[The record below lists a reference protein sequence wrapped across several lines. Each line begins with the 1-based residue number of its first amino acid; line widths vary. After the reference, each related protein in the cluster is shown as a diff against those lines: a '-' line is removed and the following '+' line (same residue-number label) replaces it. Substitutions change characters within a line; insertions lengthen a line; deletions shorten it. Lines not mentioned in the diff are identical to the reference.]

1 MIFLKVSMCDDF
13 ITYLTIKTVAMGA
26 IAIGQLDESLALGGT
41 GSLDSNSGPLPDD
54 AVVFGLELK
63 EEVDGTVFVVLLG
76 MLTTILEKERCPG
89 VDDEHVDKIAADTF
103 GVAGRGAVEMKMVV
117 PIGGSLDIEKLLDV
131 GGRRSFQQPTEKAVG
146 TADKLSKLADAKGG
160 ETIRTDAEKAPHGCR
175 NGLKTCPLAKG
186 FVVGLKLTRIVV
198 GEIAFEQSR
207 LPEKKS
213 LDALGFV
220 APASQQRLWN

>member
-1 MIFLKVSMCDDF
+1 MCDDF

-26 IAIGQLDESLALGGT
+26 IVIGQLDESLTLGCT

-63 EEVDGTVFVVLLG
+63 EKVDGTVFVVLLG

-89 VDDEHVDKIAADTF
+89 IDDEHVDKIAADTF
-103 GVAGRGAVEMKMVV
+103 CVAGRGAVEMKMVV

-160 ETIRTDAEKAPHGCR
+160 ETIRTDAEKTPHGCC
-175 NGLKTCPLAKG
+175 NGLKSCPLAKG

-198 GEIAFEQSR
+198 
-207 LPEKKS
+207 
-213 LDALGFV
+213 
-220 APASQQRLWN
+220 